1 MASVSYYSNG
11 FARKSTVENRRF
23 GMGEIRF
30 YNPTLH
36 DTNIDITLY
45 YEDRP
50 PRSYPRQSL
59 KSHSNKLLLVFPDQN
74 PDFFPESGVYGAKI
88 VSDEF
93 ITVDH
98 ILCAGI
104 EPPPWTDTPK
114 TTMQIWFSAPRYMGG
129 VTDHLAVPRPSRLW
143 YFGDG
148 YWIVQ
153 NPDKP
158 GFPFNETE
166 WYHILNPGK
175 HRADI
180 TMRCFYSDGS
190 TGAHTFELDGERVM
204 LIDNEGLVKP
214 KNVYGLHFE
223 ASEPVVVMAERFI
236 QGVRSREEGGM
247 HLHCPRPGVAAPYQ
261 VNEEGA

>member
-190 TGAHTFELDGERVM
+190 TGAHPFSLEGERVM

-236 QGVRSREEGGM
+236 QGVRSREEWGM

>member
-1 MASVSYYSNG
+1 MAHISYYSNG
-11 FARKSTVENRRF
+11 FARQPTVANRRF

-36 DTNIDITLY
+36 DTNIDVTLY

-50 PRSYPRQSL
+50 PRAFPRQKL
-59 KSHSNKLLLVFPDQN
+59 ASHSNKLLLVFPNQA
-74 PDFFPESGVYGAKI
+74 PELFPESGVYGAKI

-104 EPPPWTDTPK
+104 EPPPLTAKPK
-114 TTMQIWFSAPRYMGG
+114 TVMEIWFAAPKYMGG
-129 VTDHLAVPRPSRLW
+129 VTDHLAVPRPSKQW
-143 YFGDG
+143 VFGDG
-148 YWIVQ
+148 FWIVQ

-166 WYHILNPGK
+166 WYHILNPSP

-180 TMRCFYSDGS
+180 VMRCFYSDGS
-190 TGAHTFELDGERVM
+190 RGEFRYVVDGERVL
-204 LIDNEGLVKP
+204 LIDNENLVKP
-214 KNVYGLHFE
+214 MNVFGLHFE
-223 ASEPVVVMAERFI
+223 STVPVVVMAERFI
-236 QGVRSREEGGM
+236 RGVRSIDEWGM
-247 HLHCPRPGVAAPYQ
+247 HLHCPRPGVPAPWE
-261 VNEEGA
+261 VNEAE